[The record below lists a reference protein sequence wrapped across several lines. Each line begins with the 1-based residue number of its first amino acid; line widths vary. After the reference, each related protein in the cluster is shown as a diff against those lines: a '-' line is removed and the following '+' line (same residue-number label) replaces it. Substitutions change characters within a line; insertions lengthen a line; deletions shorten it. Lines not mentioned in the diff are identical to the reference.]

1 MKKVLLISSSGGHL
15 TQLKLIKDHISVQ
28 KNEYKLKIASEK
40 ISKNDSIDYNYR
52 QFNRKKINMLF
63 ALIYNLFLSIKIYF
77 EFKPDII
84 ISTGAGVVVLPVIV
98 FKLLG
103 SKIIYVE
110 SFAKRLS
117 LTKSG
122 SLIYKVADAFYVQ
135 WPELLEK
142 YPKAKFKG
150 GLY

>member
-40 ISKNDSIDYNYR
+40 ISKNDSIDYKFR

-63 ALIYNLFLSIKIYF
+63 ALVYNLFLSIKIYF

>member
-40 ISKNDSIDYNYR
+40 ISKNDSIDYSYR

-63 ALIYNLFLSIKIYF
+63 ALIFNLFLSIKIYF

-122 SLIYKVADAFYVQ
+122 SLIYKIADAFYVQ

>member
-40 ISKNDSIDYNYR
+40 ISKNDSIDYKLR